1 MISRR
6 SLHHPRARPGRVT
19 LSVALLAV
27 LFSTIYLA
35 WPLRAVQ
42 PMISRI
48 EMFNINQVT
57 IHFDTEPNYNYTLQ
71 YSDSLATNGALVH
84 TWSNLFTAPAFIQTN
99 HYVIVDYRTNKM
111 RFYRLVATR

>member
-48 EMFNINQVT
+48 EMFNVNQVT
-57 IHFDTEPNYNYTLQ
+57 IHFDTEPNYTYLLQ